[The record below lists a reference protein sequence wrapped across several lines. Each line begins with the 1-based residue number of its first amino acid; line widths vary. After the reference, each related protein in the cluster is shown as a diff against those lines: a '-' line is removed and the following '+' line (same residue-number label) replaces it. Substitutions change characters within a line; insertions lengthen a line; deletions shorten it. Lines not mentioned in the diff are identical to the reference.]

1 MPAERTR
8 KTRIAASLRPWMFAL
23 AVVAA
28 YGVLW
33 MTTPDRTV
41 HALHAAGRIAVQVS
55 VPIALAVL
63 MMFLFNRLVTPA
75 LATRFLGRGS
85 GVKGV
90 LLSSAA
96 GIVSMGPVYAWYPF
110 LASLKETGVTGFHLA
125 NFLCN
130 RAVKPTLLPLLI
142 AYFGWRFSIAFT
154 LVSVVAAM
162 GTATVVG
169 IRNREG

>member
-1 MPAERTR
+1 
-8 KTRIAASLRPWMFAL
+8 MFAL
-23 AVVAA
+23 AVGAA
-28 YGVLW
+28 YGALGL
-33 MTTPDRTV
+33 TAPDRTV
-41 HALHAAGRIAVQVS
+41 HALHAAGRITVQMS
-55 VPIALAVL
+55 LPIAVAVL
-63 MMFLFNRLVTPA
+63 MMFLFNRMVTPA
-75 LATRFLGRGS
+75 HATRFLGRGS

-142 AYFGWRFSIAFT
+142 AYFGWRFSLAFT
-154 LVSVVAAM
+154 LVSVLAALA
-162 GTATVVG
+162 TAAVVG
-169 IRNREG
+169 VWNREKG